1 MKCKNLLVRK
11 RQKTPYF
18 FCKLLRYEIILPCDE
33 NCLKRNLVRNKGIR
47 KVSKK
52 KISVKKEIY
61 DQVIKRDNYRC
72 KLCGT
77 TENLQLHHIDGRGRE
92 LTNDINNCVILCMHC
107 HLEVVHKNQKK
118 YRPILKEKI
127 KNDV

>member
-1 MKCKNLLVRK
+1 MNCKNLRVRK
-11 RQKTPYF
+11 NNYKPYF
-18 FCKLLRYEIILPCDE
+18 YCLQFKCIISLLECE
-33 NCLKRNLVRNKGIR
+33 NCLKRNVVRNRGIR

-52 KISVKKEIY
+52 KINVKKEVY
-61 DQVIKRDNYRC
+61 DEVIKRDNYRC

-77 TENLQLHHIDGRGRE
+77 TESLQLHHIDGRGKE

-118 YRPILKEKI
+118 YRPILKEMV
-127 KNDV
+127 KNDS